1 MSVIA
6 ELTIEGQFA
15 LSELL
20 TELPDVPVQL
30 ERVVPAGERTLPL
43 IWIHTDDPDPI
54 EARLREHR
62 LIETLTR
69 LDTFEDRALYRIE
82 WTEEPDSVFDA
93 LSSQQ
98 ADLLDAVG
106 VGDVWQF
113 ELRFPTHE
121 ALSDFRSHCDDVG
134 LPVSLRRVYRPDEP
148 DPTIQYGL
156 TSRQYETLV
165 RAVEVGYFDIPRQMP
180 AKALGAECSFNYDL
194 ASSS

>member
-43 IWIHTDDPDPI
+43 IWIHTTDPDPI
-54 EARLREHR
+54 EERLREHR

-93 LSSQQ
+93 IT
-98 ADLLDAVG
+98 
-106 VGDVWQF
+106 W
-113 ELRFPTHE
+113 
-121 ALSDFRSHCDDVG
+121 
-134 LPVSLRRVYRPDEP
+134 
-148 DPTIQYGL
+148 
-156 TSRQYETLV
+156 SRHKV
-165 RAVEVGYFDIPRQMP
+165 V
-180 AKALGAECSFNYDL
+180 
-194 ASSS
+194 